1 MDHER
6 LVMLDV
12 VPSARWR
19 ARRIYDD
26 LVTNTRVA
34 PKAACSNLNPSAGFE
49 PIPGAV
55 AAIGPAAPRRDRGL
69 DLIAPT
75 ALTGRGRANRSR
87 REQAVRRPV
96 FRHRHADRRNPQRAK
111 QYGRIISAALQL
123 VPMCAWKL
131 LAIAVAVVIVTFRI

>member
-1 MDHER
+1 MWCP
-6 LVMLDV
+6 L
-12 VPSARWR
+12 PGGR
-19 ARRIYDD
+19 ARRIYYN

-75 ALTGRGRANRSR
+75 ALSGRGRAKPFTAG
-87 REQAVRRPV
+87 EPAVRRPV

-123 VPMCAWKL
+123 VPMCAWRL
-131 LAIAVAVVIVTFRI
+131 LAIAVAVLIVTFRI